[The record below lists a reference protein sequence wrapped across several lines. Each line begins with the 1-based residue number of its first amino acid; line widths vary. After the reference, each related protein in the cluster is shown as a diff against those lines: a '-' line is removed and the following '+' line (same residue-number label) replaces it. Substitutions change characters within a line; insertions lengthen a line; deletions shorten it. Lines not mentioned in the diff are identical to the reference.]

1 MSIQLHQFPWVFTQ
15 SFYGSE
21 DKILIASNWIKSVI
35 GYEPTFSDNI
45 LWINNKEEVVIKRIS
60 NKYPAKVM
68 PMPSG
73 VMIEL
78 LLNSMEYEDAQAFNL
93 YQKFTDSD
101 KEILRALGIND
112 FSNYWTD
119 NAAYKIMAAYGY
131 QPIPGKSCHDE
142 LDVEYSVHA
151 RIQYGA
157 LINPIIQDKMIWRT
171 FIRPL
176 FENNPEYRGTP
187 VTVTP
192 RHLPELLS
200 MVNRMSEF
208 TTSAYQS
215 GRVYY
220 GAITQ
225 QDLSNI
231 NDVIDYL
238 HRGCNVT
245 ILD

>member
-1 MSIQLHQFPWVFTQ
+1 MSIQLNQFPCVFTQ

-21 DKILIASNWIKSVI
+21 DKIFIASNWIKSVI

-68 PMPSG
+68 PMPSDA
-73 VMIEL
+73 MLDL
-78 LLNSMEYEDAQAFNL
+78 LLNSMSYYDDSAFEQ

-101 KEILRALGIND
+101 QEILRALGING

-119 NAAYKIMAAYGY
+119 NSAHKIMAAYGY

-157 LINPIIQDKMIWRT
+157 VLSPIVQDKMIWRT

-176 FENNPEYRGTP
+176 FEDCGTP

-192 RHLPELLS
+192 QHLPQLIS
-200 MVNRMSEF
+200 MVNRISEF

-220 GAITQ
+220 GVITQ

-231 NDVIDYL
+231 HDVIDYL